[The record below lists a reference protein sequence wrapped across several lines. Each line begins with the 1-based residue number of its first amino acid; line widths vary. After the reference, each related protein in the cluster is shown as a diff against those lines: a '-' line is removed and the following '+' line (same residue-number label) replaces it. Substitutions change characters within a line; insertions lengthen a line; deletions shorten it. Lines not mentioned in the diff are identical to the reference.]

1 MGGMFYII
9 PRIFNCQIYSRTLA
23 NIQYSLYVVGFT
35 FFFAGFLLTGLVQ
48 GTSWVHQG
56 LPIWAVLPGLKPY
69 MALRAIGGTLLVT
82 SFVLF
87 TYNIFAT
94 VIQRKPV
101 AMPTL
106 TATVAATD

>member
-1 MGGMFYII
+1 MGGIFYVI
-9 PRIFNCQIYSRTLA
+9 PRVYKCKLYSRNLA
-23 NIQYSLYVVGFT
+23 NIQYSLYVIGFT

-48 GTSWVHQG
+48 GTNWVHQG

-69 MALRAIGGTLLVT
+69 MALRAVGGTLLVT

-94 VIQRKPV
+94 IVQRKPAV
-101 AMPTL
+101 VPTFPS
-106 TATVAATD
+106 TVAATD